1 MNEFEAGT
9 KARLG
14 ILPKD
19 AFGNNV
25 TSTSEDLNFHNFTLS
40 ALYPN
45 NGSIAS
51 LLNITQIGW
60 NGLGYIS
67 IDFVAVKAGNFFLL
81 VQGRNQTLTG
91 NPLAFKVNPGDVFYL
106 AEKLVSIHLYVS
118 VLFIYIDE
126 HRCIFSINHK
136 FTYHFQD
143 VQTITLESKT
153 VLHGKILNCLKVG

>member
-9 KARLG
+9 RAKLG

-67 IDFVAVKAGNFFLL
+67 IDFIAVKAGNFFLL

-106 AEKLVSIHLYVS
+106 AEKYKYDLSLLMNIS
-118 VLFIYIDE
+118 T
-126 HRCIFSINHK
+126 S
-136 FTYHFQD
+136 FQA
-143 VQTITLESKT
+143 ITNSHIISEMYKL
-153 VLHGKILNCLKVG
+153 